1 MCTTRT
7 PRLVGFPTSW
17 VETMIPSAPCMRNG
31 IDCDKRHVGCQS
43 KCDAY
48 KAFRAA
54 IDKANAERHKEDVSK
69 QYASDM
75 IWRDRQK
82 LKYTADGRRVL
93 GQR

>member
-1 MCTTRT
+1 
-7 PRLVGFPTSW
+7 
-17 VETMIPSAPCMRNG
+17 MIPSAPCMKNG
-31 IDCDKRHVGCQS
+31 IDCDNRHVGCQS
-43 KCDAY
+43 KCEKY

-54 IDKANAERHKEDVSK
+54 IDQANSERRKDDIGK
-69 QYASDM
+69 GYAADM

>member
-1 MCTTRT
+1 MR
-7 PRLVGFPTSW
+7 PKV
-17 VETMIPSAPCMRNG
+17 PCMKDG

-43 KCDAY
+43 KCEAY

-54 IDKANAERHKEDVSK
+54 IDKANAERRKDDIGK
-69 QYASDM
+69 GYAADM

>member
-1 MCTTRT
+1 MT
-7 PRLVGFPTSW
+7 
-17 VETMIPSAPCMRNG
+17 PSAPCMKDG

-48 KAFRAA
+48 RAFRAA

>member
-1 MCTTRT
+1 
-7 PRLVGFPTSW
+7 
-17 VETMIPSAPCMRNG
+17 MIPRAPCMKNG
-31 IDCDKRHVGCQS
+31 IDCDNRHVGCQS
-43 KCDAY
+43 KCEAY

-54 IDKANAERHKEDVSK
+54 IDQTNAERRKDDIGK
-69 QYASDM
+69 GYAADM